1 MLNRILT
8 IYTRLFAL
16 WVAIFS
22 VIAYLQPQPF
32 VALKPGMPWF
42 FALTM
47 FGIGAVLSF
56 DDFRAIA
63 RRPLIVVIGS
73 AAQYSI
79 MPLGAFVVAKLLRLP
94 PDLAVGLILTGAAP
108 GAMASNVVSYIGG
121 ADTAYSV
128 SLTTVS
134 TLLCPLLTPG
144 LTWLLA
150 QSYLD
155 VAFWPMF
162 LDVTQTVLAP
172 LAAGLLVKRIWSRPM
187 ARIAR
192 VFPAISVT
200 FIVFIC
206 CLVIALNR
214 AHLSLLTGMVLLAVV
229 VLNVYGLAGGYTVGR
244 LFRLDRRQR
253 RTLCIEIGMQNAG
266 LGTVLAL
273 KHFGDRAAMPA
284 AIFVILCILTASLL
298 VAVWRR
304 LPLPAAESQP
314 LEPSP

>member
-1 MLNRILT
+1 MLDRALT
-8 IYTRLFAL
+8 VYTRLFAL
-16 WVAIFS
+16 WVVLFS
-22 VIAYLQPQPF
+22 GIAYLAPGPF
-32 VALKPGMPWF
+32 VRLQPGLPWF

-47 FGIGAVLSF
+47 FGIGAVLSV

-63 RRPLIVVIGS
+63 RRPLIVLIGS
-73 AAQYSI
+73 VAQYSV
-79 MPLGAFVVAKLLRLP
+79 MPFGAFVVAKLLRLP

-108 GAMASNVVSYIGG
+108 GAMSSNVVCYLGG

-162 LDVTQTVLAP
+162 LDVTRTVIAP
-172 LAAGLLVKRIWSRPM
+172 LAAGLLIKHIWSRPM
-187 ARIAR
+187 ARLAR

-206 CLVIALNR
+206 CLVIALNHQ
-214 AHLSLLTGMVLLAVV
+214 HLSRLTGVVLLAAVL
-229 VLNVYGLAGGYTVGR
+229 LNVYGLTGGYTVGR
-244 LFRLDRRQR
+244 VFRLDRRQR

-266 LGTVLAL
+266 LGTLLAL
-273 KHFGDRAAMPA
+273 KHFGPRAAMPA
-284 AIFVILCILTASLL
+284 AVFVNLCILSASGL

-304 LPLPAAESQP
+304 LPA
-314 LEPSP
+314 PSTRDETTPTL